1 MERIV
6 SDRPR
11 SVAVIGGGITGLAA
25 ACRMVTEA
33 RKRNI
38 ALDVQVLE
46 SSGRFGGTIQT
57 SREAGCLMEHGPDC
71 FLSSKPEGVALCKE
85 LGLERDLIGTN
96 EEHRRSFILRGDA
109 LLPVPPGF
117 YLLAPTSMVPF
128 LKTPIFSWAGKL
140 RMGLDL
146 LIPRGGGDGDE
157 TLASFVRRRLGREA
171 LERMAQPM
179 VAGIYSADPEGLSLE
194 ATFPQFLE
202 MEKRDRSIIIGLR
215 RRMKAVKETA
225 STSGPRYGL
234 FVSLRDGMRNLV
246 DALLER
252 IPKDSLRAGCAVVG
266 MVHNG
271 ERWRVELEGRDA
283 IETDAV
289 CLATP
294 ARPAARIL
302 GTIAPRLAGELEGI
316 PYGSIGTLNLVL
328 RRDQVRH
335 PLNGMGFV
343 VPAIEGRRLL
353 ACSFSSTKFADR
365 APEGRVLLRAFFKEA
380 AGFETAAGPGEEIE
394 PILAELRA
402 ILGIQGEPE
411 ASLLAWHPG
420 AMPQYQVGHLER
432 VARLEEGA
440 NALPNFALAGSGYR
454 GVGIPDCV
462 ASANQASE
470 RILESLG
477 FG

>member
-1 MERIV
+1 M

-11 SVAVIGGGITGLAA
+11 SVAVIGGGIAGLAA
-25 ACRMVTEA
+25 AYRMATEA
-33 RKRNI
+33 LKRKL

-46 SSGRFGGTIQT
+46 SSGRFGGTIRT
-57 SREAGCLMEHGPDC
+57 SREAGCLMELGPDC

-117 YLLAPTSMVPF
+117 YLLAPASMVPF

-146 LIPRGGGDGDE
+146 LIPRGGGNGDE

-179 VAGIYSADPEGLSLE
+179 VAGIYSADPEELSLE

-202 MEKRDRSIIIGLR
+202 MERRDRSIIVGLR
-215 RRMKAVKETA
+215 RRMKAAKGA
-225 STSGPRYGL
+225 DSTSGPRYGL
-234 FVSLRDGMRNLV
+234 FVSLRDGMGSLV

-252 IPKDSLRAGCAVVG
+252 IPKDSLRAGRAAVG
-266 MVHNG
+266 MARSG
-271 ERWRVELEGRDA
+271 KRWRVELEGRDA

-302 GTIAPRLAGELEGI
+302 GAVAPRLAEELDGI
-316 PYGSIGTLNLVL
+316 PYGSMGTLNLVL
-328 RRDQVRH
+328 RRDRVRH
-335 PLNGMGFV
+335 PLDGMGFV
-343 VPAIEGRRLL
+343 VPAVEGRRLS
-353 ACSFSSTKFADR
+353 ACSFSSTKFAER
-365 APEGRVLLRAFFKEA
+365 TPEGRVLLRAFFKEA
-380 AGFETAAGPGEEIE
+380 AGVETAADPGEDIE
-394 PILAELRA
+394 PIIAELRA

-411 ASLLAWHPG
+411 ASLLARYPG
-420 AMPQYQVGHLER
+420 SMPQYRVGHLER
-432 VARLEEGA
+432 VARIEEGA
-440 NALPNFALAGSGYR
+440 DALPNFALAGSGYR

-462 ASANQASE
+462 ASANRASE
-470 RILESLG
+470 RILKSLG